1 MRIRTS
7 TPDDASALAEVYGDS
22 VLKGV
27 GTFEEEPPT
36 ADVMAARRAA
46 VVGLDLPYLV
56 AEDEAG
62 EILGFAYASPFR
74 PRAAYRHTVEDS
86 VYVAPAA
93 RGRGV
98 GQALLHA
105 VVEAC
110 EAQGLRRLLA
120 LIGDSDN
127 AGSIALHAACGFEVA
142 GVLPGV
148 GYKHGRWLDVVC
160 MARALNGGTGRAP
173 DRPGLALD
181 GAAPLPAARRDD

>member
-1 MRIRTS
+1 MRIRPS
-7 TPDDASALAEVYGDS
+7 TPDDAAALAEVYGDS

-36 ADVMAARRAA
+36 AAEMAARRAA
-46 VVGLDLPYLV
+46 VTRLDLPHLV

-86 VYVAPAA
+86 VYVAPGA

-98 GQALLHA
+98 GHALLQA

-110 EAQGLRRLLA
+110 EARGLRRLLA

-127 AGSIALHAACGFEVA
+127 SGSIALHAACGFEPV

-148 GYKHGRWLDVVC
+148 GFKHGRWLDVVC
-160 MARALNGGTGRAP
+160 MARALNGGSGTPP
-173 DRPGLALD
+173 DRPGLVMEATP
-181 GAAPLPAARRDD
+181 PLPAARGDA